1 MPTPLNPR
9 KNERGTYVIHDSEK
23 ELTRLMIHD
32 RLMTALMGG
41 VLSEQADPTVF
52 HRVLDVGCGPGGWIM
67 ELAQTYPEMSLVGID
82 INKHMIEYARAQTQA
97 HHVDDRVKF
106 RAMDALLILEFPTGY
121 FDLVN
126 LRYGFSFL
134 RTWDWPKMLSELL
147 RVARPSGVV
156 RVTEAKILVQSNSP
170 ALTRL
175 FEMSQ
180 CALYRA
186 GHLFTAESV
195 GLIDH
200 LPQLL
205 KQHGCQ
211 QVQTK
216 PHTKEYRAGT
226 VEGEDFCQDWT
237 LMFQTMRPFIQKWG
251 GASKDYEVI
260 YQQALK
266 EMRQPDFLATINL
279 LTAWGSK
286 PR

>member
-1 MPTPLNPR
+1 MPPPLDPR
-9 KNERGTYVIHDSEK
+9 KNERGTYVIRDSEK

-41 VLSEQADPTVF
+41 VLSEQADPTIF

-82 INKHMIEYARAQTQA
+82 INKHMIEYARAQAQDY
-97 HHVDDRVKF
+97 HVDDRVKF
-106 RAMDALLILEFPTGY
+106 RTMDALLILEFSAGF

-126 LRYGFSFL
+126 LRLGFSYL
-134 RTWDWPKMLSELL
+134 RTWDWPKMLSEML
-147 RVARPSGVV
+147 RVARPNGVI
-156 RVTEAKILVQSNSP
+156 RVTDPEFMPQSNSP

-180 CALYRA
+180 CAMHRA
-186 GHLFTAESV
+186 GHLFTQESL
-195 GLIDH
+195 GLSDH

-211 QVQTK
+211 HMQTK
-216 PHTKEYRAGT
+216 SHTREYRAGT
-226 VEGEDFCQDWT
+226 VEGEDFCEDWKI
-237 LMFQTMRPFIQKWG
+237 MFQTIRPFIQKWG
-251 GASKDYEVI
+251 CASKDYEVI
-260 YQQALK
+260 YQQALE
-266 EMRQPDFLATINL
+266 EMRQPDFLATVNL